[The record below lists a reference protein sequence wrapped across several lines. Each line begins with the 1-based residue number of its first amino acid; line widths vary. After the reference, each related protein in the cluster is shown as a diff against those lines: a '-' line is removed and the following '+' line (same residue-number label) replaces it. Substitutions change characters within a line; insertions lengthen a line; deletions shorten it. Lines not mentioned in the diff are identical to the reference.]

1 MEPQSEEIVA
11 TRRAWVAIIAA
22 TVVEVIA
29 YGFLL
34 FAILAS
40 ASDIPEAGGPPLAL
54 GLILVPFV
62 FVALAFIS
70 KRERAPIATLKAMG
84 LWVLV
89 LLPIGLLNPVAG
101 LTAAFGVGGIVTL
114 RRGPIYRL
122 SYRVWAVVI
131 TTVYVTGLLF
141 FAPPGG
147 VFAGAVMPFPALG
160 VADMLAVRWAA
171 VPDQD
176 DDAEASE

>member
-1 MEPQSEEIVA
+1 VEPQAEETVSS
-11 TRRAWVAIIAA
+11 RRIWVAIISA
-22 TVVEVIA
+22 TVIEVIA

-40 ASDIPEAGGPPLAL
+40 ASDIPESAGPPLAL

-70 KRERAPIATLKAMG
+70 KRKRAPIATLRAMG
-84 LWVLV
+84 IWVLV
-89 LLPIGLLNPVAG
+89 LLPVGLLNPIMG

-114 RRGPIYRL
+114 RRGPSYRL

-160 VADMLAVRWAA
+160 VADMLAERRAKA
-171 VPDQD
+171 G
-176 DDAEASE
+176 AEEGAEPAE

>member
-1 MEPQSEEIVA
+1 MEPQPEEVVSS
-11 TRRAWVAIIAA
+11 RRTWVAIITA
-22 TVVEVIA
+22 TVIEVIA

-34 FAILAS
+34 FAILAA
-40 ASDIPEAGGPPLAL
+40 ASDIPESGGPPLAL

-62 FVALAFIS
+62 FIALAFLS

-89 LLPIGLLNPVAG
+89 LLPIGLLNPVVG

-114 RRGPIYRL
+114 RTEPIYRL

-131 TTVYVTGLLF
+131 TTTYVTALLF

-160 VADMLAVRWAA
+160 IADMLAVRWAA
-171 VPDQD
+171 VPAQD